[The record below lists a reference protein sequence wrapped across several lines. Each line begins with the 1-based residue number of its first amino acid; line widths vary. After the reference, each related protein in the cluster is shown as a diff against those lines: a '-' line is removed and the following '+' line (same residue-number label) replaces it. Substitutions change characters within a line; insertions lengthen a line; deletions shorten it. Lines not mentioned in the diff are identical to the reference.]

1 MIDLGTTLH
10 LNKKDFGCTL
20 KVLFLLF
27 YWCYRVMA
35 LYSSRE
41 ILPNLGN
48 IGQSDP
54 IGYLAQNKQL
64 RNPNLEIGENLIL
77 KLFYL
82 SL

>member
-1 MIDLGTTLH
+1 
-10 LNKKDFGCTL
+10 
-20 KVLFLLF
+20 
-27 YWCYRVMA
+27 MA